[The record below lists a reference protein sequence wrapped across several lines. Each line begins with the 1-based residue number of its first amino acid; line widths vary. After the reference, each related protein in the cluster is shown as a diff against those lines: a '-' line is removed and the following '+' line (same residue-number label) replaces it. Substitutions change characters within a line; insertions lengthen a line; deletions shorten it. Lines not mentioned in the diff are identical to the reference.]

1 VKDELRPLWNFGDL
15 DASEAR
21 FAERLDAEQDDGAR
35 AELLTQLARVDGL
48 RGNFEAG
55 EARLREAEAL
65 ASESERAGIR
75 IDLERGRLRNS
86 SGDPGSAL
94 PLFVR
99 ATERAE
105 EQGELFIAADAAHMA
120 AIAAPDRDDRL
131 AWTRRGIEIAESGE
145 GGRYWVG
152 PLLNNLGW
160 DQLEAGEHEA
170 ALASFEQALDHRLG
184 DPENGEAIALG
195 RYAVAKAQQSLGR
208 HAEAA
213 EQLELAVAWTDAE
226 GAPDGWY
233 HEALAESAAA
243 LGREEEAR
251 LNAELALELLPDAD
265 PSFADDHGRVG
276 RLRELAGASQ
286 HGPAQHGPA

>member
-1 VKDELRPLWNFGDL
+1 M
-15 DASEAR
+15 
-21 FAERLDAEQDDGAR
+21 R

-48 RGNFEAG
+48 RGEFENG
-55 EARLREAEAL
+55 EERLREAESL
-65 ASESERAGIR
+65 ADPSARAGIR

-86 SGDPGSAL
+86 SGDGEAAL

-120 AIAAPDRDDRL
+120 AIAAPNRDERL
-131 AWTRRGIEIAESGE
+131 AWTERGITLAESGD

-160 DQLEAGEHEA
+160 DQYEAGEHEA

-184 DPENGEAIALG
+184 DPENREAIAFG
-195 RYAVAKAQQSLGR
+195 RYAVAKAQQALGH

-213 EQLELAVAWTDAE
+213 EQLELAVAWTEEE

-233 HEALAESAAA
+233 HEALAQSAAA
-243 LGREEEAR
+243 LGRDDEAR
-251 LNAELALELLPDAD
+251 RNAEFALELLPDAD
-265 PSFADDHGRVG
+265 PSFADDAERVG
-276 RLRELAGASQ
+276 RLRALAGA
-286 HGPAQHGPA
+286 H

>member
-1 VKDELRPLWNFGDL
+1 VKDELRPLWDFGDL

-21 FAERLDAEQDDGAR
+21 FDAQLDAEQDEGMR

-48 RGNFEAG
+48 RGDFEAG
-55 EARLREAEAL
+55 EERLREAEAL
-65 ASESERAGIR
+65 AGASTRAGIR

-86 SGDPGSAL
+86 SGDRDAAL

-120 AIAAPDRDDRL
+120 AIAAPSREERL
-131 AWTRRGIEIAESGE
+131 VWTERGIALAKSGD

-170 ALASFEQALDHRLG
+170 ALASFEQALDQRLA
-184 DPENGEAIALG
+184 DPENREAIALG
-195 RYAVAKAQQSLGR
+195 RYAVAKAQQALGH

-213 EQLELAVAWTDAE
+213 EQLELAVAWTAEE

-243 LGREEEAR
+243 LGRDDEAR
-251 LNAELALELLPDAD
+251 RNAELALELLPDGD
-265 PSFADDHGRVG
+265 PSFTDDAERVG
-276 RLRELAGASQ
+276 RLRALAEA
-286 HGPAQHGPA
+286 H

>member
-1 VKDELRPLWNFGDL
+1 VKDELRPLWDFGDL

-21 FAERLDAEQDDGAR
+21 FAERLDAEQDDGLR

-48 RGNFEAG
+48 RGDFAAG
-55 EARLREAEAL
+55 ERHLQEAEAL
-65 ASESERAGIR
+65 AGENGRAGIR

-86 SGDPGSAL
+86 DGDPGAAL

-99 ATERAE
+99 ATESAD

-120 AIAAPDRDDRL
+120 AIAAPTRDERL
-131 AWTRRGIEIAESGE
+131 AWTNRGIVLAKSGD

-160 DQLEAGEHEA
+160 DQYEAGEHED
-170 ALASFEQALDHRLG
+170 ALESFEQALEHRLE
-184 DPENGEAIALG
+184 DPGNPEAIALG
-195 RYAVAKAQQSLGR
+195 RYAVARAQQALGR

-213 EQLELAVAWTDAE
+213 EQLELAVAWTEVE

-233 HEALAESAAA
+233 HEALAESDSA
-243 LGREEEAR
+243 LGREDEAR
-251 LNAELALELLPDAD
+251 RNAELALELLPDAD
-265 PSFADDHGRVG
+265 PSFADDDARVG
-276 RLRELAGASQ
+276 RLRGIAGA
-286 HGPAQHGPA
+286 G

>member
-1 VKDELRPLWNFGDL
+1 MKDELRPLWDFGDL

-21 FAERLDAEQDDGAR
+21 FTERLDAEQNDGLR

-48 RGNFEAG
+48 RGDFEDG
-55 EARLREAEAL
+55 ERRLREAEAL
-65 ASESERAGIR
+65 AGSSERAGIR

-86 SGDPGSAL
+86 NGDPEAAL

-120 AIAAPDRDDRL
+120 AIAAPNREERL
-131 AWTRRGIEIAESGE
+131 AWTRRGIELAESGD

-160 DQLEAGEHEA
+160 DQYEAGEHDA
-170 ALASFEQALDHRLG
+170 ALASFEQALEHRLG
-184 DPENGEAIALG
+184 DPENGEAIAFG
-195 RYAVAKAQQSLGR
+195 RYAVAKAQQALGR
-208 HAEAA
+208 HADAA

-226 GAPDGWY
+226 GAPDGWF

-243 LGREEEAR
+243 LGREEDAKR
-251 LNAELALELLPDAD
+251 NAEIALELLPDTD
-265 PSFADDHGRVG
+265 PSFADDGERVG
-276 RLRELAGASQ
+276 RLRELAGAR
-286 HGPAQHGPA
+286 

>member
-1 VKDELRPLWNFGDL
+1 VKDELRPLWDFGDL

-21 FAERLDAEQDDGAR
+21 FGERLDAEQDEGMR

-48 RGNFEAG
+48 RGEFESG
-55 EARLREAEAL
+55 EERLREAESL
-65 ASESERAGIR
+65 AGPSTRAGIR

-86 SGDPGSAL
+86 SGDREAAL

-120 AIAAPDRDDRL
+120 AIAAPTRDERL
-131 AWTRRGIEIAESGE
+131 AWTERGIALAESGD

-160 DQLEAGEHEA
+160 DQYEAGEHEA

-184 DPENGEAIALG
+184 DPENREAIAFG
-195 RYAVAKAQQSLGR
+195 RYAVAKAQQALGH
-208 HAEAA
+208 HAKAA
-213 EQLELAVAWTDAE
+213 EQLELAVTWTEEE
-226 GAPDGWY
+226 GSPDGWY
-233 HEALAESAAA
+233 HEALAQSAAA
-243 LGREEEAR
+243 LGRDDEAR
-251 LNAELALELLPDAD
+251 RNAELALELLPDAD
-265 PSFADDHGRVG
+265 PSFADDAARVG
-276 RLRELAGASQ
+276 RLRALAGA
-286 HGPAQHGPA
+286 H

>member
-1 VKDELRPLWNFGDL
+1 MKDELRPLWDFGDL
-15 DASEAR
+15 DASETR
-21 FAERLDAEQDDGAR
+21 FKERLDAEQNDGLR

-48 RGNFEAG
+48 RGDFEDG
-55 EARLREAEAL
+55 ERRVREAEAF
-65 ASESERAGIR
+65 AGSSERAGIR

-86 SGDPGSAL
+86 NGDPEAAL

-120 AIAAPDRDDRL
+120 AIAAPNREERL
-131 AWTRRGIEIAESGE
+131 AWTKRGIALAESGD

-160 DQLEAGEHEA
+160 DQYEAGEHDA
-170 ALASFEQALDHRLG
+170 ALASFEQALEHRLG
-184 DPENGEAIALG
+184 DPENGEAIAFG
-195 RYAVAKAQQSLGR
+195 RYAVARAQQALGR
-208 HAEAA
+208 HADAA
-213 EQLELAVAWTDAE
+213 EQLELAVAWTEA

-243 LGREEEAR
+243 LGREEDAKR
-251 LNAELALELLPDAD
+251 NAELALDLLPEAD
-265 PSFADDHGRVG
+265 PSFADDGERVG
-276 RLRELAGASQ
+276 RLHELAGAR
-286 HGPAQHGPA
+286 

>member
-1 VKDELRPLWNFGDL
+1 MKDELRPLWDFGDL

-21 FAERLDAEQDDGAR
+21 FTERLDAEQNDGLR

-48 RGNFEAG
+48 RGDFEDG
-55 EARLREAEAL
+55 ERRLREAEAV
-65 ASESERAGIR
+65 AGSSERAGIR

-86 SGDPGSAL
+86 NGDPEAAL

-120 AIAAPDRDDRL
+120 AIAAPNREERL
-131 AWTRRGIEIAESGE
+131 AWTKRGIELAESGD

-160 DQLEAGEHEA
+160 DQYEAGEHDA
-170 ALASFEQALDHRLG
+170 ALASFEQALEHRLG
-184 DPENGEAIALG
+184 DPENGEAIAFG
-195 RYAVAKAQQSLGR
+195 RYAVAKAQQALGR
-208 HAEAA
+208 HADAA
-213 EQLELAVAWTDAE
+213 EQLELAVAWSDAE
-226 GAPDGWY
+226 GAPDGWF

-243 LGREEEAR
+243 LGREEDAKR
-251 LNAELALELLPDAD
+251 NAELALELLPDTD
-265 PSFADDHGRVG
+265 PSFADDGERVG
-276 RLRELAGASQ
+276 RLSELAGAR
-286 HGPAQHGPA
+286 